1 MNSSASAVA
10 VSVGAA
16 PLAAF
21 SRWLYI
27 GVAGLMS
34 IIVLAGFWPYYSG
47 LFSGGEASHWVIH
60 VHAGVFTGWMVLLA
74 AQVILVL
81 RRRVRSH
88 QGLGRIGAYYGV
100 AVLLLGLVVTFVATA
115 ENIKAGRI
123 SLNEGAGFL
132 VLPLGDMLLF
142 AAFFGFALLYRR
154 KKELHKRLMVL
165 ATIALLF
172 APAARLGGDSGLI
185 AILIVWLL
193 PLGVV
198 LLHDL
203 AVRRRVERVYLI
215 GTAVLLLAFAR
226 TGLMDNEGWQAVGRA
241 LLRPL
246 L

>member
-1 MNSSASAVA
+1 
-10 VSVGAA
+10 
-16 PLAAF
+16 
-21 SRWLYI
+21 
-27 GVAGLMS
+27 
-34 IIVLAGFWPYYSG
+34 
-47 LFSGGEASHWVIH
+47 
-60 VHAGVFTGWMVLLA
+60 MVLLT

-193 PLGVV
+193 PLAVV